1 MLSDMVGSGERDV
14 HVVRVRDREFI
25 VVGTAHVSRES
36 AELVRRVIDEER
48 PDGVCIELD
57 AGRYDVLSQP
67 QRFEALDLRQVI
79 RTRQLST
86 LALNLVLA
94 SYQRSLGL
102 KLGVKPGTELLEAA
116 QAAEEREIPVHLCD
130 RDVRITLRRAWRALG
145 FWSKAKLMVSLL
157 GGLFENQEISEEDLQ
172 ELREADVLSRLLAEL
187 GKAFPGLKTV
197 LIDERDAY
205 LAERIRRSPGDRLV
219 AVVGAGHVDGIRRQ
233 LETGATPE
241 LEPLE
246 QVSAASSGW
255 RLVGWGIPA
264 LIVAGLVTIGLQQGL
279 AAATENLTF
288 WILANGLPSAL
299 GAVLALAHPAT
310 VASAFVA
317 APITSLT
324 PVIGAGYVTA
334 FVQSYLRPPLVREL
348 SSALDDLG
356 SIRALWRNRLLR
368 ILLVFILTTLGS
380 LIGTW
385 VGAAK
390 IFTTLFTG

>member
-1 MLSDMVGSGERDV
+1 MLSRMSEVGERDV
-14 HVVRVRDREFI
+14 HRVHVGEREFI

-57 AGRYDVLSQP
+57 AGRYEALSQP

-86 LALNLVLA
+86 LTLNLVLA
-94 SYQRSLGL
+94 AYQRSLGL

-116 QAAEEREIPVHLCD
+116 RAAEERGIPMHLCD
-130 RDVRITLRRAWRALG
+130 RDVRVTLRRAWRALG
-145 FWSKAKLMVSLL
+145 FWRKAVLMASLL
-157 GGLFENQEISEEDLQ
+157 GGLFEKQEISEEDLQ

-187 GKAFPGLKTV
+187 GEAFPGLKTV

-205 LAERIRRSPGDRLV
+205 LAERIRRSPGSRLV
-219 AVVGAGHVDGIRRQ
+219 AVVGAGHVEGIRQ
-233 LETGATPE
+233 HLEGEAAPD
-241 LEPLE
+241 LEPLDE
-246 QVSAASSGW
+246 IPAASSGL
-255 RLVGWGIPA
+255 RIIGWSIPA
-264 LIVAGLVTIGLQQGL
+264 LIVSALVAIGMQQGL
-279 AAATENLTF
+279 SAAGQNLSY

-299 GAVLALAHPAT
+299 GALIAMAHPAT
-310 VASAFVA
+310 IASAFVA

-348 SSALDDLG
+348 STALEDLG
-356 SIRALWRNRLLR
+356 SARGLWRNRLLR

-385 VGAAK
+385 VGAAE
-390 IFTTLFTG
+390 IFSNLFSG